1 MGTEHDLSPDGTPD
15 DDDEELPI
23 ATQDPLETLS
33 MIGRVVPGIEELRE
47 SRVPLASLQTWTAEI
62 FNAPSGDNLRP
73 ETTLPPPEPKLYARR
88 PLVPEPDTFQ
98 TWFEVEEITK
108 VPVDWEIKSAIS
120 AQDLCDQV
128 NAARGG
134 TKEQQYAAL
143 LQYGNYNGMLGHEY
157 GVRAPSYQQH
167 VVREWSVPRFLGND
181 LDVFLQ
187 LVRRDGRMQLT
198 SELQHE
204 CQRRL
209 REEGR
214 KYSEHYNWGVIRYL
228 NELGYFVEVVEYGAK
243 HYIRH
248 HPEKARRQA
257 EEEDVKY
264 NPVLRAEIAAAKK
277 AVAGL
282 QMGHVMDF
290 VYAMANE
297 LLAVTGLGQGCY
309 SFRDPREGTDGASRG
324 KEAWALWLRHYVV
337 MHNAVI
343 GPDQFRTLAA
353 YKTMVAQWKAAPKIS
368 LKTWEKIPEVV
379 AWMQQQVRL
388 RTKPP
393 KRKDISKVS
402 RSLYKFN
409 RGK

>member
-402 RSLYKFN
+402 RGLYKFN